1 MSAVISI
8 WQGIGVPAL
17 VDVVIQPS
25 TQPQNESIVAPS
37 IQVTSTLQGPA
48 WLADQTCASEPCQL
62 NFPVIICNKAHL
74 LSLADYLGT
83 VWPHT
88 NHEMTQSSLRDAI
101 IGQINNVSS
110 FGAII

>member
-1 MSAVISI
+1 MSSVISI
-8 WQGIGVPAL
+8 WQAIGVPAL

-37 IQVTSTLQGPA
+37 IQVISTLQGPA
-48 WLADQTCASEPCQL
+48 WLRDPKPVSHGQP
-62 NFPVIICNKAHL
+62 NFPVIICHKAHL

-88 NHEMTQSSLRDAI
+88 NHEMTQSSLRVAI
-101 IGQINNVSS
+101 IGRTSNVPS
-110 FGAII
+110 FRAII